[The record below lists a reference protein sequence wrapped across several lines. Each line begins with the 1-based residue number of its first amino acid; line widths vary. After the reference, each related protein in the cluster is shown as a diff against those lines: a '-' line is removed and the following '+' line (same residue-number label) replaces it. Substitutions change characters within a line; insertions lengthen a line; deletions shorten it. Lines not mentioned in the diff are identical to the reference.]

1 MDHVLAPRTDSR
13 VRSPLVRRLLAQH
26 SLDPA
31 TISGTGSE
39 GRITR
44 DDVLRMISNAPEHPM
59 TTSPNTIEGHWEKFS
74 GIRAKTGERMLLSH
88 ATIPQVTTIISVDYE
103 NIARVRAARNL
114 AFKSEFGFSLTYLPF
129 IAYAVASA
137 LREYP
142 KLNASVEDKG
152 LRVHP
157 DVDLGIAVDINH
169 TGLMVPVVRT
179 AQDLSI
185 TALARQ
191 MQELANG
198 ARDRKLS
205 MNQITGSTFTITNVG
220 AYGTIAGTPII
231 NPPEVAI
238 LCVEGISK
246 QPVVVEMPDG
256 DTIGIHHMGALS
268 LSWDH
273 RAIDGAYAGEFLART
288 RTILQTTDWSHLV

>member
-1 MDHVLAPRTDSR
+1 
-13 VRSPLVRRLLAQH
+13 
-26 SLDPA
+26 
-31 TISGTGSE
+31 
-39 GRITR
+39 
-44 DDVLRMISNAPEHPM
+44 
-59 TTSPNTIEGHWEKFS
+59 
-74 GIRAKTGERMLLSH
+74 
-88 ATIPQVTTIISVDYE
+88 
-103 NIARVRAARNL
+103 
-114 AFKSEFGFSLTYLPF
+114 
-129 IAYAVASA
+129 
-137 LREYP
+137 
-142 KLNASVEDKG
+142 
-152 LRVHP
+152 
-157 DVDLGIAVDINH
+157 
-169 TGLMVPVVRT
+169 
-179 AQDLSI
+179 
-185 TALARQ
+185 

-205 MNQITGSTFTITNVG
+205 MDQITGSTFTITNVG

-256 DTIGIHHMGALS
+256 DTIGIHHTGALS

>member
-169 TGLMVPVVRT
+169 TGLMVPVVWT

>member
-1 MDHVLAPRTDSR
+1 MDHVLAPRSDAR

-26 SLDPA
+26 ALDPA
-31 TISGTGSE
+31 TISGTGAQ

-44 DDVLRMISNAPEHPM
+44 DDVLRTVSSATAPQ
-59 TTSPNTIEGHWEKFS
+59 SPSPDVHDEGHWERFS
-74 GIRAKTGERMLLSH
+74 GIRAKTGERMLFSH
-88 ATIPQVTTIISVDYE
+88 ASIPQVTTIISVDYE
-103 NIARVRAARNL
+103 NVARVRSARNP

-129 IAYAVASA
+129 IAYAVSQA

-142 KLNASVEDKG
+142 KLNASVENKG

-157 DVDLGIAVDINH
+157 NVDLGIAVDLNH

-179 AQDLSI
+179 AQDLTI
-185 TALARQ
+185 TAMARQ

-205 MNQITGSTFTITNVG
+205 MDQITGSTFTITNVG
-220 AYGTIAGTPII
+220 SYGTIAGTPII

-246 QPVVVEMPDG
+246 QPVVVETPDG

>member
-44 DDVLRMISNAPEHPM
+44 DDVLRMVSSAPEHPM
-59 TTSPNTIEGHWEKFS
+59 TTPPNTIEGHWEKFS

-103 NIARVRAARNL
+103 NIARVRVARNP

-157 DVDLGIAVDINH
+157 NVDLGIAVDINH

-198 ARDRKLS
+198 ARERKLS
-205 MNQITGSTFTITNVG
+205 MDQITGSTFTITNVG